1 MSMLS
6 NLDLIRR
13 VPLFSMLTAVQAE
26 SLAGAVTKTR
36 FQKGDCVVE
45 QGKHT
50 NALYI
55 ILAGRARVLMSDKK
69 GSEVIL
75 ATLRAGDYIGEMSII
90 DGEPHSCTVTAE
102 RQLDVLVLGR
112 EDFLRCLHESMVL
125 SLAVM
130 RGLVE
135 RLRNADRKIG
145 SLALMG
151 VYGRVANVLLEFA
164 EPDSDGQL
172 LIREKI
178 SRQDIAKMV
187 GASREMVSRVM
198 KDFEEQ
204 GFFETL
210 DGGLVR
216 VYERRCKPR

>member
-13 VPLFSMLTAVQAE
+13 VPLFSMLTPGQAE
-26 SLAGAVTKTR
+26 SLAGAVSKQR
-36 FQKGDCVVE
+36 FQKGDVVVE
-45 QGKHT
+45 QGKH
-50 NALYI
+50 NYALYI
-55 ILAGRARVLMSDKK
+55 ILAGRARVLMTDRK
-69 GSEVIL
+69 GGEVIL
-75 ATLRAGDYIGEMSII
+75 ATLRSGDYIGEMSLI
-90 DGEPHSCTVTAE
+90 DSEPHSATVTAE
-102 RQLDVLVLGR
+102 KVMDVLVLGR
-112 EDFLRCLHESMVL
+112 EDFLRCLHDNIVMAL
-125 SLAVM
+125 SVM

-135 RLRNADRKIG
+135 RLRSADRKIG

-164 EPDSDGQL
+164 EPDENGQL

>member
-13 VPLFSMLTAVQAE
+13 VPLFSMLTPSQAE
-26 SLAGAVTKTR
+26 SLASAVSKCQ

-45 QGKHT
+45 QDKHN

-55 ILAGRARVLMSDKK
+55 ILSGRARVLMADRK
-69 GSEVIL
+69 GAEVIL
-75 ATLRAGDYIGEMSII
+75 ATLRSGDYIGEMSLI
-90 DGEPHSCTVTAE
+90 DSEPHSATVTAE
-102 RQLDVLVLGR
+102 RQMDVLVLGR
-112 EDFLRCLHESMVL
+112 DDFLRCLLGNMSMA
-125 SLAVM
+125 LAVM

-135 RLRNADRKIG
+135 RLRHADRKIG

-164 EPDSDGQL
+164 EPDENGQL
-172 LIREKI
+172 LIKEKI

-210 DGGLVR
+210 DGGIVR
-216 VYERRCKPR
+216 VYERRCIPR

>member
-13 VPLFSMLTAVQAE
+13 VPLFSMLTPVQAE
-26 SLAGAVTKTR
+26 SLAGAVSKSR
-36 FQKGDCVVE
+36 FQKGETVVE

-55 ILAGRARVLMSDKK
+55 ILSGRARVLMTDRK
-69 GSEVIL
+69 GGEVIL
-75 ATLRAGDYIGEMSII
+75 ATLRSGDYIGEMSMI
-90 DGEPHSCTVTAE
+90 DSEPHSATVTAE
-102 RQLDVLVLGR
+102 RQMDVLILGR
-112 EDFLRCLHESMVL
+112 DDFLRCLHDNMSMA
-125 SLAVM
+125 LAVM

-164 EPDSDGQL
+164 EPDENGQL

-210 DGGLVR
+210 DGGMVR
-216 VYERRCKPR
+216 VYERRTLPR